1 MFNWKHFRKL
11 VLGYRI
17 ILGLF
22 AWSVL
27 ILMFVRTA
35 LDQVDALSGFLAGIK
50 SYRYYTMQ
58 TNLLATIWLT
68 LAVIF
73 HFNSNR
79 LKKVEG
85 ALKGAITIYILIT
98 FLGYAI
104 MLSSL
109 YNPTTPYGI
118 FTNLVIHY
126 LVPIAF
132 VIDWV
137 FTIKK
142 VKYRWVNLVLWIIY
156 PILYIVLSI
165 LHGKFLGSYLYPF
178 LNIDTM
184 GLGYYFLALGILVIV
199 FLALGSSLILI
210 NKAVIRRTEKDE
222 EPIMNN
228 DKEQETS

>member
-11 VLGYRI
+11 VLCYRI

-58 TNLLATIWLT
+58 TNLLAAIWLT

-85 ALKGAITIYILIT
+85 ALKGGITIYILIT

-109 YNPTTPYGI
+109 YKPTTPYGI

-137 FTIKK
+137 FTVKK

-199 FLALGSSLILI
+199 FLASGSLLILI
-210 NKAVIRRTEKDE
+210 NRAVIRRTEKDE
-222 EPIMNN
+222 EPIMNSE
-228 DKEQETS
+228 KEQETS

>member
-11 VLGYRI
+11 VFSYRI

-22 AWSVL
+22 TWSVL

-35 LDQVDALSGFLAGIK
+35 KTQVDVLSGFLAGIR

-58 TNLLATIWLT
+58 TNLLVAIWLT

-85 ALKGAITIYILIT
+85 ALKGGITIYITIT

-132 VIDWV
+132 LIDWI
-137 FTIKK
+137 FTLKK
-142 VKYRWVNLVLWIIY
+142 VKYKFLYLAFWIIY
-156 PILYIVLSI
+156 PILYIIWSVI
-165 LHGKFLGSYLYPF
+165 NGKFLGSYLYPF
-178 LNIDTM
+178 LDIDAL
-184 GLGYYFLALGILVIV
+184 GLGYYFLALGVLVVV
-199 FLALGSSLILI
+199 FLGLGSLLILI
-210 NKAVIRRTEKDE
+210 NRLVYRSVEIAQ
-222 EPIMNN
+222 EPKIFNE
-228 DKEQETS
+228 KEQESS